1 MKKTDNTPKGYRH
14 ENKFFV
20 SITEAVDM
28 ASKLQG
34 VMKYDPNADRLG
46 KYIISSVYFD
56 NYENRALKSSEMGVP
71 RREKFRIRAYNRSD
85 SYIKLEKKEKIRNLC
100 RKTSVRINREIYDN
114 VLYGDARLLLTL
126 NNNVANE
133 LYCAIKAQ
141 GFRPVTV
148 VEYER
153 RVFVH
158 PISQTRITFDTN
170 VKGSTK
176 GVDIFRDWSSFA
188 PTVSPAAAIL
198 EIKYDE
204 FLPEFISR
212 ILPHTEVS
220 KQTAICKYVYGRSYK

>member
-20 SITEAVDM
+20 SIAEAVDI

-34 VMKYDPNADRLG
+34 VMKCDPHADRLG

-56 NYENRALKSSEMGVP
+56 NYENRALKASEMGVP

-114 VLYGDARLLLTL
+114 ILYGDARMLLTL
-126 NNNVANE
+126 NSQVANE
-133 LYCAIKAQ
+133 LYCAIKTQ

-170 VKGSTK
+170 VKGSTI
-176 GVDIFRDWSSFA
+176 GVDIFTDWASFV
-188 PTVSPAAAIL
+188 PTVSPVSAIL

-212 ILPHTEVS
+212 IIPHTQVS
-220 KQTAICKYVYGRSYK
+220 RQTAICKYVYGRSYK

>member
-1 MKKTDNTPKGYRH
+1 MKKKDNTPKGYRH

-20 SITEAVDM
+20 SIAEAVEI

-34 VMKYDPNADRLG
+34 VMKYDPHADGLG
-46 KYIISSVYFD
+46 KYKISSVYFD
-56 NYENRALKSSEMGVP
+56 NYENRALKASEMGVP

-85 SYIKLEKKEKIRNLC
+85 GYIKLEKKEKIRNLC
-100 RKTSVRINREIYDN
+100 RKTSVRISREVYDN
-114 VLYGDARLLLTL
+114 VLYGDAKLLLTL
-126 NNNVANE
+126 NSQVANE
-133 LYCAIKAQ
+133 LYCAIKAD

-153 RVFVH
+153 RVFIH

-170 VKGSTK
+170 VKGSSI
-176 GVDIFRDWSSFA
+176 GVDIFKDGASFV
-188 PTVSPAAAIL
+188 PTLSPAAAIL

-212 ILPHTEVS
+212 VIPHTEIS
-220 KQTAICKYVYGRSYK
+220 RQTAICKYVYGRSYK

>member
-1 MKKTDNTPKGYRH
+1 MKKNDNAPKGYRH

-20 SITEAVDM
+20 SISEAVDM

-34 VMKYDPNADRLG
+34 VMKYDPHADRLG

-56 NYENRALKSSEMGVP
+56 NYENRALKASETGVP

-100 RKTSVRINREIYDN
+100 RKTSVRISREIYDN
-114 VLYGDARLLLTL
+114 VLYGDAKLLLTL
-126 NNNVANE
+126 NSQVANE
-133 LYCAIKAQ
+133 LYCAIKAY

-176 GVDIFRDWSSFA
+176 GVDIFKDWASFA
-188 PTVSPAAAIL
+188 PTLSPVTAIL

-212 ILPHTEVS
+212 IIPHTQIS